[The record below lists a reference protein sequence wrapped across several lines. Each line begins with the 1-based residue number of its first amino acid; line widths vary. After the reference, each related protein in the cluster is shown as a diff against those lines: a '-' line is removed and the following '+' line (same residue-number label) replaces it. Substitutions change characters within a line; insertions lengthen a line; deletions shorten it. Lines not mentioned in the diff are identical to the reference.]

1 MSGDTAM
8 ANVAA
13 TSPNIDPTIFSSLQ
27 AKIDQETG
35 IRDELRNFVDTLSK
49 QGRITQSILS
59 RVHNTATSELE
70 TSVLTPCADSLSEQ
84 AATVKSLAEAASKY
98 PFYKWN
104 NIWQRDI
111 QTVVSSLQLYEWL
124 KSGNLITI
132 EEVGQRLHG
141 QFTNTLH
148 PLHCI

>member
-1 MSGDTAM
+1 M
-8 ANVAA
+8 
-13 TSPNIDPTIFSSLQ
+13 
-27 AKIDQETG
+27 
-35 IRDELRNFVDTLSK
+35 
-49 QGRITQSILS
+49 
-59 RVHNTATSELE
+59 
-70 TSVLTPCADSLSEQ
+70 
-84 AATVKSLAEAASKY
+84 KSLAEAASKY

-141 QFTNTLH
+141 QSLAPHIFS
-148 PLHCI
+148 I